1 MLLSLS
7 FLLSFS
13 YETLV
18 LTSDR
23 DHRYTATIVPG
34 PPRLELLPP
43 HKLTLEKN
51 PVVVLL
57 LLSQSLSPKCTI
69 QISAVFPTFL
79 GKRGWRSF
87 GAERCVGHRA
97 FFSLLVLFSKWPH
110 DSAQQRASR
119 VGGSRSRTA
128 SRRCMLFRT
137 LIHGILVDN
146 DDGDDASTQES
157 EAHVVGE
164 RTLQDPTKL

>member
-1 MLLSLS
+1 M
-7 FLLSFS
+7 
-13 YETLV
+13 
-18 LTSDR
+18 
-23 DHRYTATIVPG
+23 
-34 PPRLELLPP
+34 
-43 HKLTLEKN
+43 
-51 PVVVLL
+51 
-57 LLSQSLSPKCTI
+57 
-69 QISAVFPTFL
+69 
-79 GKRGWRSF
+79 
-87 GAERCVGHRA
+87 GHRA
-97 FFSLLVLFSKWPH
+97 FFFLLVLFSKWPH